1 MPHPKIFLLFTL
13 LFIFA
18 ACTPRHSDPA
28 EFLTLNQQ
36 REVQLLGS
44 WKLVQLRDGKT
55 PAPNQARTLTFQNDH
70 KLLIDLWEHQLTY
83 TYEAMPDP
91 DHLRLT
97 WVSSTNLNDRP
108 DAVTVYALRMEK
120 DALSLDGDQYKRVAL
135 ANGATLTPPAQ
146 TVLQTPTVAPNA
158 QNIVNA
164 RLGEEFSLRVQQ
176 TGILLD
182 SPNQFGIMFYNVAQ
196 DSRCPQGVVCAWAG
210 EVRVQITF
218 QERGLLHPP
227 ILELTTNPGD
237 ERRKIRVEDYWVE
250 LVQVEPPRI
259 EGVPIAPKDYVA
271 TFRVTPAPATPTP
284 VSNVT
289 TGALDQPLTV
299 KMFQPVEFPQAQLRV
314 TMNGLLQESRCPKSV
329 NCFQAG
335 RAVMAFLLERNERIG
350 MFELST
356 SPPDGRTR
364 AYFQGYAVELLS
376 VQPYPET
383 PNDNT
388 PAAKYLATIVVRKM
402 TPPQVVSKNEGF
414 VLKIGQTAQIQ
425 DENVQVKLVSVG
437 KDSRCPYMV
446 MCAVQGN
453 APVEVTLTEANGTQ
467 YQFILNTHD
476 TKNNQRIP
484 DSGLYGMEL
493 LALTP
498 YPRAD
503 GAAKEIA
510 AEEYEATLLVRKFA
524 SPQNIPTKTPTRVIP
539 TACLGLTNQD
549 AEAILGEA
557 VQTKPVANVLIK
569 IPADE
574 TFANLIKGV
583 CGYFSV
589 APNTSDVVLMQEPN
603 LDPRSFGA
611 ALTAARLQGANV
623 LELARIASIVRF
635 ANPNADATDFM
646 ILQTR
651 LAAGDWDGLFDSIE
665 ALGRGGTQLTMER
678 VDSFGDDGLWIWR
691 QGTQN
696 NYAALLVRDHD
707 SYMVIEALTDKS
719 ITQAAAQE
727 SIRAAMSK
735 ILK

>member
-1 MPHPKIFLLFTL
+1 MSHPKIFLLFTL

-18 ACTPRHSDPA
+18 ACTPRRSDPA
-28 EFLTLNQQ
+28 EFI
-36 REVQLLGS
+36 
-44 WKLVQLRDGKT
+44 T
-55 PAPNQARTLTFQNDH
+55 PNPTTVSFTPN
-70 KLLIDLWEHQLTY
+70 
-83 TYEAMPDP
+83 AM
-91 DHLRLT
+91 
-97 WVSSTNLNDRP
+97 STP
-108 DAVTVYALRMEK
+108 T
-120 DALSLDGDQYKRVAL
+120 ALS
-135 ANGATLTPPAQ
+135 TAQ
-146 TVLQTPTVAPNA
+146 EV
-158 QNIVNA
+158 VNA

-176 TGILLD
+176 TAILTD

-196 DSRCPQGVVCAWAG
+196 DSRCPQGVVCVWAG

-227 ILELTTNPGD
+227 ILELTTNAGD
-237 ERRKIRVEDYWVE
+237 ERHKIRVEDYWVE
-250 LVQVEPPRI
+250 LVKVEPPRL
-259 EGVPIAPKDYVA
+259 ESVPIAPKEYVA

-299 KMFQPVEFPQAQLRV
+299 KMFQTFEFPKAELRV
-314 TMNGLLQESRCPKSV
+314 TMNGLLEESRCPKSV

-335 RAVMAFLLERNERIG
+335 RAVLAFLLERNERIG

-356 SPPDGRTR
+356 SPPDGSTR

-402 TPPQVVSKNEGF
+402 SPPQVVHKNEGF
-414 VLKIGQTAQIQ
+414 VLKIGQTAQIA
-425 DENVQVKLVSVG
+425 DENVQVKLVRVG

-453 APVEVTLTEANGTQ
+453 APVEVTLTEADGTQ
-467 YQFILNTHD
+467 YQFMLNTHD

-498 YPRAD
+498 YPRAE
-503 GAAKEIA
+503 GAGKEIA

-524 SPQNIPTKTPTRVIP
+524 FPQNIPTKTPTRVVP

-549 AEAILGEA
+549 AEAILGER
-557 VQTKPVANVLIK
+557 VQPQSVANVLIK
-569 IPADE
+569 IPADK
-574 TFANLIKGV
+574 TFADHIKGV

-589 APNTSDVVLMQEPN
+589 AANTSDVIVMNEPG
-603 LDPRSFGA
+603 LDPRSFRA
-611 ALTAARLQGANV
+611 ALTAARLQGANT
-623 LELARIASIVRF
+623 LELARIAGIVRY
-635 ANPNADATDFM
+635 ANLDGDETPLL

-651 LAAGDWDGLFDSIE
+651 LAAGDWNSIFDSFQE
-665 ALGRGGTQLTMER
+665 LAGGAEKIHTER

-691 QGTQN
+691 QGTRN
-696 NYAALLVRDHD
+696 NYAALLVRDQD
-707 SYMVIEALTDKS
+707 SFVVIEALTDKS

-727 SIRAAMSK
+727 SIRAAMGK